1 MSFINPNAFYQE
13 ELLLLDKNLDAPT
26 TITDGQVVNG
36 DLAPFRHRIELVN
49 TGNQKQ
55 NNGILILRIPPDG
68 TFIRTE
74 PILIDETA
82 KDDYIIQVQLK
93 QDRDKDGVYEE
104 EGKLHR
110 FIVGQPTI
118 QEDEHGGETLK
129 LNLIPLEYKV
139 KETVDSERLTA
150 TDSERTP
157 FRTPKQA
164 FIRRAIAYNEI
175 KGIDNPQL
183 LFTTGVGGSIDL
195 PDKDS
200 LKQEWRPPAPTP
212 THDLFR
218 EIIERQSLPGV
229 GGGVFTDFFFDYD
242 PHPLSTKTINLKAE
256 AVGTTDRGI
265 IIDPLTFDPAD
276 SEKDKTIN
284 VDLIKFKN
292 NVILEC
298 SPRGGSLPMDK
309 ARFASQK
316 EHGRFRSQ
324 WDPTITYIVD
334 ENDQI
339 QVGDPVLGT
348 RYFTALFDNTNND
361 PLGVG
366 QTTWFEDFVLIPQFN
381 QFTEYKEGQIVTT
394 VDGSFY
400 RFWKANKLIPKGGF
414 GPFPASLDWDDL
426 ATKDIAINQR
436 AEFFSYTPWT
446 ADFGAMRA
454 SLFGVRPG
462 SATET
467 ALTNIGYSAVVP
479 DFNYIRANFD
489 RVQADSRFEQVTFKD
504 VTRFV
509 NNSNVIT
516 VGERHLGAR
525 FLINGV
531 GAGLFAG
538 HNNQIA
544 EWIGADFPSG
554 SMTIND
560 WAFSNSPVDGDMILD
575 QDTARI
581 YTFNA
586 SLNVWEIE
594 WDIITNN
601 ISFPDRLQGDGR
613 LSSPLHICRELK
625 LVEGS
630 SGIPGQAFELVYD
643 WLPSLNEGDDR
654 NFNSIG
660 AWFFMQFPFPKI
672 ETFGRDIGDIYKNP
686 VLDTSNLTYDSKGQ
700 NGWNNGLDSEDL
712 GRIQRLNMKLRLTLS
727 ATDFLNLTTTLAVGY
742 ADMPMKAFAVD
753 IFDRV
758 WFTDFKLRRN
768 GEYSSIKLG
777 FGETAPQQLHHYRVD
792 ELLQLFGI
800 LLPFDFFLKQKEWTG
815 IEFDWRFVKSWGV
828 FYSVGY
834 GVNDQYI
841 AGQIPDYITN
851 IIGQSGSQLLYQA
864 LSLNPFDTSPK
875 NAIIKTAKLAIDEL
889 NFEKQLYVN
898 SDDVQIT
905 DARTELEHFISE
917 TDYLNAKSRAQAF
930 RERKKFVNQAW
941 FMKAHGDVRARFGE
955 KFIASGPRVPG
966 GTQELVFNEV
976 KHIIDSD
983 GYFLE
988 FTGVRKFVF
997 I

>member
-1 MSFINPNAFYQE
+1 MSFINSNAFYQE

-26 TITDGQVVNG
+26 TITDGQVING

-55 NNGILILRIPPDG
+55 NNGILILRIPHDG
-68 TFIRTE
+68 TFVTKE

-82 KDDYIIQVQLK
+82 KDDYIIQAKIK
-93 QDRDKDGVYEE
+93 QDRDQDGVYET
-104 EGKLHR
+104 EGKLYR
-110 FIVGQPTI
+110 FIIGQPTI
-118 QEDEHGGETLK
+118 IEDVHEGVTLK

-139 KETVDSERLTA
+139 KETMDSERLTI

-157 FRTPKQA
+157 FVTPQGA
-164 FIRRAIAYNEI
+164 FVRRAIAYNEI

-183 LFTTGVGGSIDL
+183 LFTTGVGGSINL
-195 PDKDS
+195 PNKDS
-200 LKQEWRPPAPTP
+200 LKQEWRPFAPVL

-218 EIIERQSLPGV
+218 EIIERLSLPGV

-265 IIDPLTFDPAD
+265 IIDPLLVTPSD

-284 VDLIKFKN
+284 IDLIKFKN
-292 NVILEC
+292 NVVLEC
-298 SPRGGSLPMDK
+298 SPRGGSLPMEH

-324 WDPTITYIVD
+324 WNPIVTYIVD

-339 QVGDPVLGT
+339 QVGDPILGT

-381 QFTEYKEGQIVTT
+381 IFTEYKEGQIVTT
-394 VDGSFY
+394 IDGSFY
-400 RFWKANKLIPKGGF
+400 RFWKANTLIPKGGF
-414 GPFPASLDWDDL
+414 APLPSSLVWDDL
-426 ATKDIAINQR
+426 STKDIPVNQR

-446 ADFGAMRA
+446 SDLPAMRA

-479 DFNYIRANFD
+479 DFNYVRANFD
-489 RVQADSRFEQVTFKD
+489 RVQADNRFEQITFKD
-504 VTRFV
+504 VIRFV

-531 GAGLFAG
+531 GAGLFTG

-554 SMTIND
+554 SMSIND
-560 WAFSNSPVDGDMILD
+560 WAFSNSPVDGDMIID

-581 YTFNA
+581 WTFNGT
-586 SLNVWEIE
+586 VWEIQ
-594 WDIITNN
+594 WDVITNN
-601 ISFPDRLQGDGR
+601 IVPITKPHGDAQF
-613 LSSPLHICRELK
+613 SSPLHICKNLN
-625 LVEGS
+625 LVEGA
-630 SGIPGQAFELVYD
+630 SGIPGQAFELTYD
-643 WLPSLNEGDDR
+643 WLDIGGASERNLNSR
-654 NFNSIG
+654 G

-672 ETFGRDIGDIYKNP
+672 ETFGRDIGDKYKNP
-686 VLDTSNLTYDSKGQ
+686 VLDTSNLTYNSKGQ
-700 NGWNNGLDSEDL
+700 TGWNRGLDSEDL
-712 GRIQRLNMKLRLTLS
+712 GRIQRLNMKIRLSLYAS
-727 ATDFLNLTTTLAVGY
+727 NLFFLTTNLAIGY
-742 ADMPMKAFAVD
+742 SDMPMKAFAVD

-792 ELLQLFGI
+792 ELLELFGI
-800 LLPFDFFLKQKEWTG
+800 LLPFDFFLQQKEWTG

-828 FYSVGY
+828 FYTGGY
-834 GVNDQYI
+834 GVNSQYI
-841 AGQIPDYITN
+841 AGQILDYISN
-851 IIGQSGSQLLYQA
+851 IAGQVASQLAYHIITTLTFTEIP
-864 LSLNPFDTSPK
+864 LENS
-875 NAIIKTAKLAIDEL
+875 IIKLAKIAIDEL
-889 NFEKQLYVN
+889 HFEKQLYAN
-898 SDDVQIT
+898 SDDSHVP
-905 DARTELEHFISE
+905 DARTELDHFISE
-917 TDYLNAKSRAQAF
+917 VDYLNSKSRARAS
-930 RERKKFVNQAW
+930 RGRKKFVNQAW

-955 KFIASGPRVPG
+955 KFTASGLRVPG
-966 GTQELVFNEV
+966 GTQDLIFNEV

-988 FTGVRKFVF
+988 FTGVRKFEF